1 MLTPLYRV
9 TSELPVI
16 CKWTYR
22 SQRMTQAVGHRGP
35 QPPNYVSSFARPKAG
50 SKKAAQQPKAPAN
63 GVKFGGA
70 GQALLNGSVGTFQNI
85 TEVFLWGF
93 LAQDMIAMWLPRVWT
108 SLQEGRKPYEPAKD
122 PAMKDKPFGEQL
134 RAWLTGNA
142 QGLNWVNFYEGTK
155 REIATGPGLLAVPAA
170 AFMINRAMMNPGIEL
185 SYGALKGMG
194 EGLKKHIG
202 NQSFEDKAKFT
213 KSVKDYLKQAFA
225 DSELKGHSVKVTDAN
240 GKEQTK
246 LLSDLISD
254 WVDAE
259 VDASVE
265 HAGKNPGIRVVSN
278 FKRTFGIEKETKD
291 FKNTRSNLE
300 NAIWEFNRN
309 HRINEYGKGTLI
321 HDEVPLNNT
330 GKTWHSY
337 AGNPSQKTFNEI
349 RNDVTRMGGF
359 INKMWDNHTK
369 DASKGMGEVVE
380 HTMKQMVGNKW
391 LFGMGI
397 TTLTAAYLVKL
408 AFWAQNS
415 HTYQATRLLNAD
427 AAKSKGNT
435 PQGNAAECS
444 RNGHSHPVQTQ
455 SQAGLPFGSQ
465 PAFSHLQTAFPVRP
479 QVSLSR
485 NGFIHSPV
493 NQANNAFFRGQQVE
507 GGQA

>member
-1 MLTPLYRV
+1 
-9 TSELPVI
+9 
-16 CKWTYR
+16 
-22 SQRMTQAVGHRGP
+22 
-35 QPPNYVSSFARPKAG
+35 
-50 SKKAAQQPKAPAN
+50 
-63 GVKFGGA
+63 
-70 GQALLNGSVGTFQNI
+70 
-85 TEVFLWGF
+85 
-93 LAQDMIAMWLPRVWT
+93 
-108 SLQEGRKPYEPAKD
+108 
-122 PAMKDKPFGEQL
+122 
-134 RAWLTGNA
+134 
-142 QGLNWVNFYEGTK
+142 
-155 REIATGPGLLAVPAA
+155 
-170 AFMINRAMMNPGIEL
+170 MMNPGIEL

-194 EGLKKHIG
+194 EGLKNHIG

-213 KSVKDYLKQAFA
+213 ESVKEYLKQAFA
-225 DSELKGHSVKVTDAN
+225 DNALKGHSVKVTDAE
-240 GKEQTK
+240 GKEETK
-246 LLSDLISD
+246 LLSDLISQ

-265 HAGKNPGIRVVSN
+265 HAGKDPGSRVVSN
-278 FKRTFGIEKETKD
+278 FKRTFGIEKETRD

-300 NAIWEFNRN
+300 NAIWDFNRN

-321 HDEVPLNNT
+321 QDTAPLNNT

-337 AGNPSQKTFNEI
+337 VGNPSQKTFNEI

-380 HTMKQMVGNKW
+380 HTMKQMVGKKW

-427 AAKSKGNT
+427 AMKSKGT
-435 PQGNAAECS
+435 TQQGGSTESS
-444 RNGHSHPVQTQ
+444 RTSHPHAAPTQ